1 MSIRNEILGLALL
14 ILIMIIAVITAIIAI
29 MIIAFKINTLLGII
43 ILCAAIYGII
53 LRIITVNK

>member
-1 MSIRNEILGLALL
+1 MSIRNKILGLALL

-29 MIIAFKINTLLGII
+29 IILAFKVNTLLGII

-53 LRIITVNK
+53 LRIITINK

>member
-29 MIIAFKINTLLGII
+29 IILAFKVNTLLGII
-43 ILCAAIYGII
+43 VLCAVIYWII
-53 LRIITVNK
+53 LRIIIVNK